1 MTATSYVTLDN
12 DDLGANKIFR
22 AATASALDTNPVAI
36 AQRGTGAP
44 WLNGVGA
51 IETITSG
58 SGNWTVP
65 DGVYRIKV
73 TVVGG
78 GGGGYNGGSNGVD
91 GGNTTFGA
99 FTGSGGKAGNYSFGA
114 GGAASGGDL
123 NISGGTGYAY
133 YSAVGGGSTHGYGGA
148 MRTGGSDAGYGYGS
162 GGAGGPSGS
171 PANGGGG
178 GGTAIGT
185 MSVEPGDLIAYSIG
199 SGGSGGSGSG
209 AGASGI
215 IIIEY

>member
-44 WLNGVGA
+44 WLNGIGA
-51 IETITSG
+51 IAALTSG

-73 TVVGG
+73 TAVGQGGLNRSPGATNGDSTTFHSVTAGGGLFTGGGGTATGGDINIDGHYAPVVGG
-78 GGGGYNGGSNGVD
+78 GGVSVVGGRSAFGGNYGLGGYG
-91 GGNTTFGA
+91 
-99 FTGSGGKAGNYSFGA
+99 
-114 GGAASGGDL
+114 
-123 NISGGTGYAY
+123 
-133 YSAVGGGSTHGYGGA
+133 
-148 MRTGGSDAGYGYGS
+148 
-162 GGAGGPSGS
+162 GGAGGPTYH
-171 PANGGGG
+171 AGGGG
-178 GGTAIGT
+178 ATAVKIF
-185 MSVEPGDLIAYSIG
+185 SVEPGDSLAYSV
-199 SGGSGGSGSG
+199 GGNVF
-209 AGASGI
+209 AGNYGI